1 MKIQYR
7 VQAGGATLVA
17 LLLVAMYFV
26 PLPAGLAY
34 PGLEVLRG
42 ELSLPAAEMA
52 AYLRAM
58 QIIFALDG
66 VFLAAQ
72 ALAWSGIAQLVRT
85 RAALPGSLVFIFG
98 LSGVVLDLA
107 ENSILWAALG
117 SLQAGHLPAAGWWIA
132 WKTIQ
137 HLSYLLPL
145 LAAVTAGASLWGPR
159 WTERLACLVGT
170 LVSALAITGLYLPEL
185 APLAD
190 LWYLIWFATTAL
202 LLWDMSNIIE
212 TGKVY

>member
-1 MKIQYR
+1 MKKQYR

-26 PLPAGLAY
+26 KLPAGLAY

-42 ELSLPAAEMA
+42 DVSLPAADLA
-52 AYLRAM
+52 GYLRAM

-66 VFLAAQ
+66 IFLAAQ
-72 ALAWSGIAQLVRT
+72 LLAWSGIAQVVRT
-85 RAALPGSLVFIFG
+85 RAPLPGSLV
-98 LSGVVLDLA
+98 LSLGVAGVLLDLA
-107 ENSILWAALG
+107 ENSIIWAALG
-117 SLQAGHLPAAGWWIA
+117 SLQTGHLPAPGWLIA
-132 WKTIQ
+132 WKTVH

-145 LAAVTAGASLWGPR
+145 LAAVMAGANLWGPR

-170 LVSALAITGLYLPEL
+170 LFSALAIAGLYLPEL

-190 LWYLIWFATTAL
+190 LWYLAWFAAAAL
-202 LLWDMSNIIE
+202 LLWDSSNIIE
-212 TGKVY
+212 T